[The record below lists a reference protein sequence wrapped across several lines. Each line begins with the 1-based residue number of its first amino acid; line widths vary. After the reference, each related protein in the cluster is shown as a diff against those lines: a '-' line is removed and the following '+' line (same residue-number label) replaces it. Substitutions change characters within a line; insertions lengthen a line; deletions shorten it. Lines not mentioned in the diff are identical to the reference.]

1 MAHEEPPTAGNAE
14 AGPCAGGGIAAFE
27 RAAGAHLAVQV
38 ILDVH
43 GSSEQQGRAVRAS
56 RGSVRSG
63 HSRVA
68 VALGLALAAA
78 ARLSRA
84 DDPPP
89 SPAPPSPVASAALPA
104 EVAPTLRDLSGPPS
118 RYAHLVG
125 TLELGKGLRF
135 NNPYRLATQLGATA
149 ESVSLTSTYLDLG
162 GAITFGPPDGLQHG
176 VALHLSF
183 ALAGV
188 SQAVLT
194 PTYIAAYRGPRRFLA
209 YGRLGPS
216 VILTPD
222 PTIGGELAVGFGWFF
237 TARIAVAGELVGDI
251 YYGAGTPA
259 KGVTTYPILSAQ
271 LGLLVDYEILP

>member
-1 MAHEEPPTAGNAE
+1 VE
-14 AGPCAGGGIAAFE
+14 
-27 RAAGAHLAVQV
+27 
-38 ILDVH
+38 
-43 GSSEQQGRAVRAS
+43 
-56 RGSVRSG
+56 
-63 HSRVA
+63 
-68 VALGLALAAA
+68 
-78 ARLSRA
+78 
-84 DDPPP
+84 
-89 SPAPPSPVASAALPA
+89 SAASPDQ
-104 EVAPTLRDLSGPPS
+104 VAPTLRELSGPPS

-162 GAITFGPPDGLQHG
+162 GAVTFGPPDGLQHG

-188 SQAVLT
+188 AQAVLT

-216 VILTPD
+216 IILTPD
-222 PTIGGELAVGFGWFF
+222 PTIGGELAAGFGWFF

-251 YYGAGTPA
+251 FYGAGTPT
-259 KGVTTYPILSAQ
+259 KGISTYPILSAQ